1 MKNMFKI
8 VADGNPTQLEMSRDV
23 LDLAVQ
29 VTSHINDNF
38 ESSDF
43 FAIRHTEQEEIS
55 MFLSFLNEAQN
66 AMQPEDDMVSLALNP
81 EQYRHFENVFIHAHN
96 FMDEDFDEDFETI
109 DYIADVIAPI
119 SPTG

>member
-1 MKNMFKI
+1 MFKI